1 MKVESPRTRRDLAN
15 LGAHLAASRK
25 IQGLTQQELAERA
38 GITRGTLVRL
48 ESGDGGPRLDALL
61 AVARVLG
68 FSGALVEAADPLN
81 TEFGR
86 MHAGRADRKRVR

>member
-1 MKVESPRTRRDLAN
+1 MRVASPRTRRDLAT
-15 LGAHLAASRK
+15 LGAHLAAARK
-25 IQGLTQQELAERA
+25 IQNLTQQELAERA

-48 ESGDGGPRLDALL
+48 EAGEGGPRLEALL

-68 FSGALVEAADPLN
+68 FSGALVDAADPLR

-86 MHAGRADRKRVR
+86 LHAGRADRKRVR